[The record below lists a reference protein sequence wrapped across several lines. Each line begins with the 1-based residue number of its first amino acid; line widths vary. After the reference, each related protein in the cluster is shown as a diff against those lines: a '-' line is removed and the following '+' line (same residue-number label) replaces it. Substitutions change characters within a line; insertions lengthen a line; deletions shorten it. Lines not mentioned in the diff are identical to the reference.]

1 MDRPKN
7 DAETKHLT
15 HGLLKERLRKRPTDD
30 NRHILKEYEST
41 DLKRE
46 SIQMRST

>member
-7 DAETKHLT
+7 DAEAKHLT
-15 HGLLKERLRKRPTDD
+15 HGLLKERLRKRPNDD
-30 NRHILKEYEST
+30 NRQILKEYEST

-46 SIQMRST
+46 RISTRSV